1 MDNFTPP
8 LYFEYFALLLWGIS
22 GAIVGWRKGYDVVG
36 VFVIAFVSSFGG
48 GLLRDGLFLQRLPVV
63 LIDPTYLFILPVA
76 VAGVTVF
83 GRPLNRARPA
93 PT

>member
-48 GLLRDGLFLQRLPVV
+48 GLLRAHKLRIKLRSEEHTSELQSH
-63 LIDPTYLFILPVA
+63 
-76 VAGVTVF
+76 
-83 GRPLNRARPA
+83 
-93 PT
+93 

>member
-8 LYFEYFALLLWGIS
+8 LYFEYFALLLWAVS

-48 GLLRDGLFLQRLPVV
+48 GLLRDGLFLQDVYKRQAIQRWLERHCDVQK
-63 LIDPTYLFILPVA
+63 
-76 VAGVTVF
+76 
-83 GRPLNRARPA
+83 R
-93 PT
+93 